1 MCLHGLNNLFP
12 CSKIFNSKRGL
23 RASRPIFNF
32 LQRIIRSKNWFIK
45 LRIFYRCLFL
55 VRNSGPSCSQLRCLI
70 TAANLS
76 AKIPD
81 CISLQVF
88 RTTKHICINSPASS
102 PALQQH
108 IMSKNSWNN
117 WIFHFIHEEVQAKTI
132 STLKYIQ
139 KLFISNW
146 VHNLLL
152 ACQHMKSMGQAK
164 QDLCLS
170 CLKTIKISPHIFTSV

>member
-1 MCLHGLNNLFP
+1 MPVTGHTTTQGGEVVCLHGLNNLFP

-55 VRNSGPSCSQLRCLI
+55 VRNSGPSCSRLRCLI

-88 RTTKHICINSPASS
+88 RTTKHICISS
-102 PALQQH
+102 PVIAHLFLWDHSH
-108 IMSKNSWNN
+108 IPTSTQTLFLWSWFVSSRAGC
-117 WIFHFIHEEVQAKTI
+117 W
-132 STLKYIQ
+132 
-139 KLFISNW
+139 
-146 VHNLLL
+146 
-152 ACQHMKSMGQAK
+152 
-164 QDLCLS
+164 
-170 CLKTIKISPHIFTSV
+170 